1 MIEGSNEQK
10 PQNDS
15 EQPAQP
21 QQENPQVEEAQ
32 NEKPQNQPPEHEE
45 TQSKKTFERK
55 KTQKEQQQKVE
66 SEKTEEEEQSQKHHG
81 PKDILFIR
89 NQKISQKESLNQK
102 RYFWNQPNLLNG
114 KPNYPRIANP
124 RIAQKENFF
133 KNQYENSK
141 EQTTSQLPPSRFIK
155 SENYTK
161 LDYHELDPLKED
173 AYAIM
178 NGKYSSKR
186 EGIAYINPKANEPHE
201 LIDGRP
207 PRKVMIDR
215 MRKVYAT
222 INIETLLKQADI
234 DFSTVSPL
242 DSWLPLEFF
251 EDKDLDIFTSN
262 EWIEKAK
269 DPQLGQLYI
278 QGVGL
283 YRDNDGVGTWKR
295 VLINNYNKDTEKY
308 EGIWDNDAEPK
319 ENCALSKI
327 YQK

>member
-1 MIEGSNEQK
+1 MNEGSSNEQK

-21 QQENPQVEEAQ
+21 QVENPQVEQ
-32 NEKPQNQPPEHEE
+32 PQSEKPQNQVSEPEEP
-45 TQSKKTFERK
+45 QIKKPLERK

-66 SEKTEEEEQSQKHHG
+66 SEKQEEEELSQKHHG
-81 PKDILFIR
+81 PKDNLFIR

-124 RIAQKENFF
+124 RIAQKENLL

-141 EQTTSQLPPSRFIK
+141 EEYQLAPSRFIK

-222 INIETLLKQADI
+222 INIETLLKQA
-234 DFSTVSPL
+234 
-242 DSWLPLEFF
+242 
-251 EDKDLDIFTSN
+251 
-262 EWIEKAK
+262 WI
-269 DPQLGQLYI
+269 I
-278 QGVGL
+278 
-283 YRDNDGVGTWKR
+283 
-295 VLINNYNKDTEKY
+295 
-308 EGIWDNDAEPK
+308 
-319 ENCALSKI
+319 
-327 YQK
+327 